1 MTDVFLLTNISKKK
15 LFSIF
20 SVILLGVSIVNFRF
34 KIHYKHNLCEGEW
47 LKFTSYH
54 TIVLLCIFFFFMIT
68 KFLGRIKTNMLVD
81 ISFHGFVEVFKQTY
95 SLIDLV
101 S

>member
-20 SVILLGVSIVNFRF
+20 SVILLGVSMVNFRF

-54 TIVLLCIFFFFMIT
+54 TSITVDFFF
-68 KFLGRIKTNMLVD
+68 
-81 ISFHGFVEVFKQTY
+81 S
-95 SLIDLV
+95 
-101 S
+101 